1 MDNPVT
7 DEQETVAPVSAQ
19 TLALSAYIQNTISQ
33 LRNRSPSADP
43 QDEEPQSS
51 LLFFG
56 NWQDPYP
63 RALVTD
69 PILEP
74 VDKVVWQIIRTHLST
89 PSAVTAFPSYRAI
102 RAGANVKSNH
112 TVSRA
117 ITILRAT
124 RWLSLCERVRDAQG
138 RFVGNLYAL
147 HDEPITL
154 ADALHLDSDYIG
166 FLRNSCNHKQL
177 RVCRLAKNILSTIQD
192 RIEAGKDATGKQV
205 QTWTYE
211 RRISLFAQKQDT
223 PPHQFYALSDAQI
236 AALNQS
242 APDLNKTLRDSH
254 ECEVTADPR
263 AHKTHKVK
271 NDANSRVHKM
281 HMDENCAYPPVHKM
295 HKVVCSSSCI
305 NTTTTNKY
313 KTKPRVRAKPCA
325 SLHFPPQIS
334 ANERNLAMMYL
345 ESIADAL
352 QQDLLDE
359 WQGRLHT
366 GTKRGTPIENPI
378 GYLAVLCQRAKAGTF
393 QLTIGLR
400 VREAREREKNQQ
412 RRLTESVKRND
423 DQTLTLL
430 QQHSGGGTTR
440 ITQRLEE
447 IRSGVKKRKAE
458 S

>member
-1 MDNPVT
+1 MT

-19 TLALSAYIQNTISQ
+19 TLALSAYIQNAISQ
-33 LRNRSPSADP
+33 LRNRSPSTDP
-43 QDEEPQSS
+43 QDDEPQSS

-63 RALVTD
+63 RALVMD

-74 VDKVVWQIIRTHLST
+74 VDKVVWQIIRTHLTT
-89 PSAVTAFPSYRAI
+89 PGAVTAFPSYRAI
-102 RAGANVKSNH
+102 RTGANVKSNH

-124 RWLSLCERVRDAQG
+124 RWLSLCECVRDAQG

-147 HDEPITL
+147 HDEPVTL
-154 ADALHLDSDYIG
+154 ADALHLDHDYIG

-177 RVCRLAKNILSTIQD
+177 RVRRLAQNLLTTIQD
-192 RIEAGKDATGKQV
+192 RIDSGKDATGKQV

-211 RRISLFAQKQDT
+211 RRIGLFARKQDT
-223 PPHQFYALSDAQI
+223 PTHQFYALSDAQI

-242 APDLNKTLRDSH
+242 TPDLNKTLRDSH
-254 ECEVTADPR
+254 ECEVTEDPPM
-263 AHKTHKVK
+263 HKTHKAK
-271 NDANSRVHKM
+271 NDANSRVHNM

-305 NTTTTNKY
+305 NTTTTNKH
-313 KTKPRVRAKPCA
+313 KPKPRVRAKPCA

-345 ESIADAL
+345 GSIDDAL

-378 GYLAVLCQRAKAGTF
+378 GYLAVLCQRAKAGEF

-423 DQTLTLL
+423 DQALTLL
-430 QQHSGGGTTR
+430 QKHSGGGTTR

-447 IRSGVKKRKAE
+447 IRSGIKKRKAE